1 MAGSSTGGS
10 LISDAKLKQLYATML
25 ECRLLAQHARR
36 LRNPRRALYSASL
49 GQEAMA
55 AGCVID
61 LEPGDTVVLDPGVSI
76 AGLVKGAE
84 LSELVAQLYPPRS
97 GEPMLA
103 HNILSPSC
111 DADQRLELANQS
123 AQANQQKQTTSV
135 VVAFATAPAT
145 ASARWRRSLK
155 FAARHSLPLIIV
167 VENKAGLDLPLKAP
181 RDGLTRITVDGN
193 DVVAVYRVA
202 HESLERVRQGGG
214 PVLIEGRTWQQAG
227 KRLRRAESDP
237 LIHMERYLGA
247 RGLFSQRWKDQL
259 VRQFSREIDSARKA
273 ARYLRASPL
282 VAND

>member
-25 ECRLLAQHARR
+25 ECRLLAQHALR

-49 GQEAMA
+49 GQEAIA

-61 LEPGDTVVLDPGVSI
+61 LEPGDTVVLAHGGSI
-76 AGLVKGAE
+76 AALVKGAE
-84 LSELVAQLYPPRS
+84 LNKLIGQLYAPPS
-97 GEPMLA
+97 GEPTFG
-103 HNILSPSC
+103 HNIIGPSC
-111 DADQRLELANQS
+111 GEDQRLELANQL
-123 AQANQQKQTTSV
+123 AQANQQQQANSV
-135 VVAFATAPAT
+135 VVGFATAPAI
-145 ASARWRRSLK
+145 ASAHWQRSLN

-202 HESLERVRQGGG
+202 YESLERVRQGGG
-214 PVLIEGRTWQQAG
+214 PVVIEGRTWQLAG

-237 LIHMERYLGA
+237 LIHMEQYLGA
-247 RGLFSQRWKDQL
+247 RGLFSKRWRDQL
-259 VRQFSREIDSARKA
+259 VRQFSREIDSAQEG
-273 ARYLRASPL
+273 ARYLRASPQA
-282 VAND
+282 AND